1 MKTKA
6 KAKYSKPI
14 VRDLDN
20 LTPAIGICTSGLTD
34 GGCIPGGSAGGVD
47 GCKTGTS
54 ASTPGCA
61 NGSTALGGCNTG
73 GSVH

>member
-1 MKTKA
+1 MKT

-14 VRDLDN
+14 ARDLDN

-54 ASTPGCA
+54 ASIPGCLP
-61 NGSTALGGCNTG
+61 GSTALGACTTG
-73 GSVH
+73 GVVIP